1 MAIDTNQQ
9 VSIFGLIPPI
19 TDIQPHTQYSREQ
32 EDAESDCINQL
43 FIKIFAGEMEQEKM
57 NIRIG
62 PVMITQCF
70 SRFPVPVGAGTI
82 APAIPDTQYK
92 PGKSSKQY
100 GYQMQLS
107 CFGKG
112 PAHYIEQCK
121 RCMKNKEE
129 DIEELV
135 PHIVISK

>member
-1 MAIDTNQQ
+1 
-9 VSIFGLIPPI
+9 
-19 TDIQPHTQYSREQ
+19 
-32 EDAESDCINQL
+32 
-43 FIKIFAGEMEQEKM
+43 MEKKKM

-62 PVMITQCF
+62 PVMITQCL
-70 SRFPVPVGAGTI
+70 SRFPVPVGAGTVT
-82 APAIPDTQYK
+82 PAIPDTQYK

-112 PAHYIEQCK
+112 PAHYIEQCE

-135 PHIVISK
+135 PHGCEYRLVKLNPSAISGLKITCFRGVTA